1 MEEFD
6 ERAIFA
12 RGPVVVF
19 RWRNAPGWPVE
30 YVSPNASEVF
40 GHTAEDFVSGR
51 VPYASLIHEDD
62 AARVAREV
70 TDASS
75 SEASSFVHAPYRIRH
90 REGAI
95 SWLHDVT
102 RIVRG
107 ADGTPTHFFGYVVD
121 VTSRVAA
128 EEQARELERRLL
140 HAQKLESL
148 GVLAGGIAHDFNNLL
163 TGILGQASLARRVG
177 KVDSITLE
185 SLEQIELLARR
196 AAELTR
202 QLLSYSGR
210 GNVLVEPVDLGEL
223 VDETVSM
230 LGLAVSRT
238 TTLVVER
245 GSSLPAIDADRA
257 QIQQVVMNLLT
268 NAGEALDGRAGRVTL
283 RLRAEAGEVLL
294 EVEDTGRG
302 LTEEVRQKLFDP
314 FFTTKGAGRGLGL
327 SAVLGI
333 VRAHGGRIDVRS
345 QPDVG
350 SNFSVTFPASPSRP
364 RRRADSLP
372 PAPAQR
378 QGTVLV
384 VDDERAIRRSVRAIL
399 EHAGYRVLEAA
410 DGQEG
415 LTVFDRHR
423 EAIALVLLDLTMP
436 GMSGPET
443 FVAIRERSKVPIVLT
458 SGFSARHDA
467 VIERA
472 SAFLQ
477 KPYTADDLER
487 TLAAVLAG

>member
-12 RGPVVVF
+12 RCPVVVF
-19 RWRNAPGWPVE
+19 RWQNAPGWPVE
-30 YVSPNASEVF
+30 YVSPNAPEVF
-40 GHTAEDFVSGR
+40 GHSAEDFLSGR

-62 AARVAREV
+62 AARVASEV
-70 TDASS
+70 
-75 SEASSFVHAPYRIRH
+75 SEASASEAASFVHAPYRIRH
-90 REGAI
+90 RDGTV

-107 ADGTPTHFFGYVVD
+107 ADGMPTHFFGYVVD
-121 VTSRVAA
+121 VTSRMLA

-163 TGILGQASLARRVG
+163 TGILGQASLARRLG
-177 KVDSITLE
+177 QVDGRTLE

-245 GSSLPAIDADRA
+245 AASLPAIDADRA
-257 QIQQVVMNLLT
+257 QIQQIVMNLLT
-268 NAGEALDGRAGRVTL
+268 NAGEALEGRAGRVTL
-283 RLRAEAGEVLL
+283 RLRADDDEVRL

-302 LTEEVRQKLFDP
+302 MTEEVRQKLFDP

-333 VRAHGGRIDVRS
+333 VRAHGGRIEVRS
-345 QPDVG
+345 TPDVG
-350 SNFSVTFPASPSRP
+350 STVGVTFPASPSRP
-364 RRRADSLP
+364 RRRMDSLP
-372 PAPAQR
+372 PAPAKR
-378 QGTVLV
+378 RGTVLV

-399 EHAGYRVLEAA
+399 EHAGHAVLEAS

-415 LTVFDRHR
+415 LTVFDQHR
-423 EAIALVLLDLTMP
+423 DTIVLVLLDLTMP

-443 FVAIRERSKVPIVLT
+443 FVALRERSAVPIVLT

-467 VIERA
+467 IIERA

-487 TLAAVLAG
+487 TLGAILAG

>member
-1 MEEFD
+1 MEDFD

-40 GHTAEDFVSGR
+40 GVSADDFLSGR
-51 VPYASLIHEDD
+51 VPYAALIHEDD
-62 AARVAREV
+62 ASRVAGEV
-70 TDASS
+70 SDASA

-90 REGAI
+90 RDGSVA
-95 SWLHDVT
+95 WLHDVT

-107 ADGTPTHFFGYVVD
+107 ADGVPTHFFGYVVD
-121 VTSRVAA
+121 VTSRVLA

-177 KVDSITLE
+177 QLDGQTRE

-245 GSSLPAIDADRA
+245 STTLPAIDADRA

-268 NAGEALDGRAGRVTL
+268 NAGEALEGRVGRVTL
-283 RLRAEAGEVLL
+283 RLLAPPDEVLL

-302 LTEEVRQKLFDP
+302 MTDEVRQKLFDP

-333 VRAHGGRIDVRS
+333 VRAHGGQIGVRS

-350 SNFSVTFPASPSRP
+350 STITVTFPASRSQP
-364 RRRADSLP
+364 RRRTDSLP
-372 PAPAQR
+372 PVLARQ
-378 QGTVLV
+378 QGTILV
-384 VDDERAIRRSVRAIL
+384 VDDERAIRCSVRAIL
-399 EHAGYRVLEAA
+399 EHAGYQVLEAA

-415 LTVFDRHR
+415 LTIFERHR
-423 EAIALVLLDLTMP
+423 DAIALVLLDLTMP

-443 FVAIRERSKVPIVLT
+443 FAAIRERGDVPIVLT

-467 VIERA
+467 IIERA

-487 TLAAVLAG
+487 MLANVLGS